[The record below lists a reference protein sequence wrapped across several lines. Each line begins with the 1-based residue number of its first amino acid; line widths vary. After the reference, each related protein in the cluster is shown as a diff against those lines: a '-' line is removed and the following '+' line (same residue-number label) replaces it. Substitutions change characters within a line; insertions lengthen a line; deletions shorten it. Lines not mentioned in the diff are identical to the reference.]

1 MARVK
6 VETVDHI
13 VVNCTDVEKSLAW
26 YCDALGL
33 EPERVDAWRAGD
45 TFFPSVRINAH
56 TIIDLFPTARDGEN
70 VNHFCLV
77 IEPTDLD
84 ALVASG
90 DFDVSIESV
99 VQKRGTGESA
109 EVVWVTH
116 ETTEGDIRKALGV
129 VAQLPV
135 VRDGA
140 EQIILS
146 GQKDDFGNMDYLPG
160 RRGLLVVLP
169 DQVTGLHQLFHISYG
184 GVVRRLQVLER
195 LVQVVDVV
203 VPGRDRPRGR
213 QRPRRARP
221 ADRGRE
227 AQTHA
232 EDARAR
238 HERSP

>member
-90 DFDVSIESV
+90 DFDVVEGPVTRWGARGDATSV
-99 VQKRGTGESA
+99 Y
-109 EVVWVTH
+109 
-116 ETTEGDIRKALGV
+116 
-129 VAQLPV
+129 
-135 VRDGA
+135 VRDP
-140 EQIILS
+140 
-146 GQKDDFGNMDYLPG
+146 DGNMVEL
-160 RRGLLVVLP
+160 R
-169 DQVTGLHQLFHISYG
+169 HYG
-184 GVVRRLQVLER
+184 VR
-195 LVQVVDVV
+195 
-203 VPGRDRPRGR
+203 
-213 QRPRRARP
+213 A
-221 ADRGRE
+221 
-227 AQTHA
+227 
-232 EDARAR
+232 
-238 HERSP
+238 